1 MNYWLMK
8 SEPTT
13 YSIERLEAEGKTLWD
28 GVRNYQARNFLK
40 QMAVGDTVFF
50 YHSNTAIPGI
60 VGLAHVIE
68 TSVVDPTQFDPKSE
82 YYDEKA
88 SREFPRWHTVVISFQ
103 QKFSETISL
112 DELKE
117 RFGTE
122 DFALVKKGNR
132 LSVLPVAKK
141 IAQKI
146 CR

>member
-1 MNYWLMK
+1 MK

-40 QMAVGDTVFF
+40 QMAVG
-50 YHSNTAIPGI
+50 
-60 VGLAHVIE
+60 E
-68 TSVVDPTQFDPKSE
+68 
-82 YYDEKA
+82 
-88 SREFPRWHTVVISFQ
+88 TVVLSFQ

-117 RFGTE
+117 RFGTK
-122 DFALVKKGNR
+122 DFALVKEGNR

>member
-1 MNYWLMK
+1 MPELFQGDSPEGQGNLMQRRALKDPHNTSSGDTIERLRLQRGIMNYWLMK
-8 SEPTT
+8 SEPTA

-40 QMAVGDTVFF
+40 QMAVGD
-50 YHSNTAIPGI
+50 
-60 VGLAHVIE
+60 
-68 TSVVDPTQFDPKSE
+68 
-82 YYDEKA
+82 
-88 SREFPRWHTVVISFQ
+88 TVVISFQ

-146 CR
+146 YG